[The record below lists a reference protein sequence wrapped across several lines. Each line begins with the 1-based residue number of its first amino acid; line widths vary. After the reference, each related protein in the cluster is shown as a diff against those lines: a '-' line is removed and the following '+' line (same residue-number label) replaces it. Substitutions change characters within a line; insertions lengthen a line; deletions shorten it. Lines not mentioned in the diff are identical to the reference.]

1 MADEAEFKLDDSV
14 TERDLLFRIA
24 RELVQLRKQS
34 TELLSFYRDAET
46 EVPESLRRFANYMHD
61 VHDIKFIYEEHGQQP
76 PLHVLREIERCD
88 DRYRQILK
96 KHNIDGGAIEKI
108 RREMA
113 DDPNNRWKHTPRL
126 AAPKKETTDEATGT
140 SGPLGNGVDEA

>member
-1 MADEAEFKLDDSV
+1 MNQEPDFKLGPLV

-24 RELVQLRKQS
+24 RELTQLRQQN
-34 TELLSFYRDAET
+34 TELLSFYRNAET

-61 VHDIKFIYEEHGQQP
+61 VHDIKYMYEEHGSKP
-76 PLHVLREIERCD
+76 PQHILDELERLD

-96 KHNIDGGAIEKI
+96 AHNTDGGAIEKI

-113 DDPNNRWKHTPRL
+113 DDPENRYKH
-126 AAPKKETTDEATGT
+126 KKELTFRRSDA
-140 SGPLGNGVDEA
+140 L

>member
-1 MADEAEFKLDDSV
+1 MNKVEIDIKVEPEYKLDDSI

-24 RELVQLRKQS
+24 RELANMRKHM
-34 TELLSFYRDAET
+34 TEALSYMRNAES

-61 VHDIKFIYEEHGQQP
+61 IHDIKYMYEELGHPVPQH
-76 PLHVLREIERCD
+76 LHRELERVD

-96 KHNIDGGAIEKI
+96 TLSTDGGAIEKI

-113 DDPNNRWKHTPRL
+113 ADPENRWDHTREL
-126 AAPKKETTDEATGT
+126 TFKRSE
-140 SGPLGNGVDEA
+140 L

>member
-1 MADEAEFKLDDSV
+1 MAEEPEYKLDDSV

-24 RELVQLRKQS
+24 RELTTMRKQN
-34 TELLSFYRDAET
+34 TELLGFFRDAEA

-61 VHDIKFIYEEHGQQP
+61 VHDIIFVYESRGQP
-76 PLHVLREIERCD
+76 CPAYIVEEMERLD

-96 KHNIDGGAIEKI
+96 THNTDGGAIEKI

-113 DDPNNRWKHTPRL
+113 ADPENRWDHTRQL
-126 AAPKKETTDEATGT
+126 SFKR
-140 SGPLGNGVDEA
+140 SGV

>member
-1 MADEAEFKLDDSV
+1 MTEVDVKIKIEEEPEYTLDESV

-24 RELVQLRKQS
+24 RELTTIRKQN
-34 TELLSFYRDAET
+34 TDLLRYAREAET

-61 VHDIKFIYEEHGQQP
+61 VHDIKYMYEEHGTVP
-76 PLHVLREIERCD
+76 PQHTLDEIERLD

-96 KHNIDGGAIEKI
+96 AHNTDGGAIEKI

-113 DDPNNRWKHTPRL
+113 ADPENRYDHAKQLTFKR
-126 AAPKKETTDEATGT
+126 
-140 SGPLGNGVDEA
+140 SGL